1 MRNPVHD
8 MAEISSVCNS
18 KAANEMLCCM
28 REYVRHYELS
38 TGQKPE
44 VITLT
49 PKQWRTLEIQARK
62 ANRTLEACLFAGVP
76 LRQQVEDQTLGRL
89 GATD

>member
-1 MRNPVHD
+1 MSNSVYD

-18 KAANEMLCCM
+18 EAANKMLCFM

-62 ANRTLEACLFAGVP
+62 VNRTLESCLFAGVP
-76 LRQQVEDQTLGRL
+76 LRRRVEDETLGRL
-89 GATD
+89 EATD